1 MRAGKRIVGFLALL
15 LAVVGLWGTPV
26 GAVEPGAEEEQA
38 EEVAGE
44 EEGGEVEFA
53 DLAAEEC
60 AHILEGGGTVEQCQE
75 APNPILPATNEI
87 IWGGLAF
94 IVLFGLL
101 AKLGLPAVQKGMQ
114 DRTARIQG
122 DLDAAAAAKAEQ
134 QAVLDRYNAQLQ
146 EARTEAAR
154 IIEEARQSADAVRRD
169 LTQRAEAEATELRQ
183 RNAEQLTAE
192 RERLMG
198 EVQGQVATLAIELAE
213 RIVESNLDRD
223 TQLRLIDSYI
233 SSISSSSG
241 SR

>member
-1 MRAGKRIVGFLALL
+1 MRARKLFVGFLALF
-15 LAVVGLWGTPV
+15 AVVGLWGVPA
-26 GAVEPGAEEEQA
+26 GAAEHESEEAQHEDESA
-38 EEVAGE
+38 SGE
-44 EEGGEVEFA
+44 EEGGHGAYSSHE
-53 DLAAEEC
+53 AEEC
-60 AHILEGGGTVEQCQE
+60 VHILEEGGTVEQCQE

-94 IVLFGLL
+94 IILFGLL
-101 AKLGLPAVQKGMQ
+101 AKLGLPAIQKGMQ
-114 DRTARIQG
+114 DRTAQIQG

-169 LTQRAEAEATELRQ
+169 LTQRAEAEAAELRQ

-198 EVQGQVATLAIELAE
+198 EVQSQVASLAIELAE
-213 RIVESNLDRD
+213 KVVEANLDRD
-223 TQLRLIDSYI
+223 TQNRLIDSYI
-233 SSISSSSG
+233 SQVG